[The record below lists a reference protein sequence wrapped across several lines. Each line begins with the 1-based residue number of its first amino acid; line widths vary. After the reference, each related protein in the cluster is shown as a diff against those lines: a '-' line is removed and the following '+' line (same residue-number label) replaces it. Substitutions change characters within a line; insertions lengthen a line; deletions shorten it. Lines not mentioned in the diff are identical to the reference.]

1 MFKNSPKA
9 NRVVGVRFMK
19 FEKFEDGQ
27 NIGNCIDHY
36 VAHGGK
42 PPVTDKIYYYGLH
55 LDIGLPEIGSLFV
68 VPVLGTYTLGILAE
82 YPGYIGGTG
91 PEKAVV
97 AIMRPT
103 DLFRQKVDSKAYT
116 LITDYAQEMVTWAK
130 REGMVITTGGNI
142 MRCLN
147 LNQMPV
153 GKGCFLR
160 SHVMATEAEQKV
172 FWNSRLY
179 TTLGTKD
186 LNKLCDVQR
195 NILCDALRLC
205 E

>member
-9 NRVVGVRFMK
+9 NRVVGVRLMK

-27 NIGNCIDHY
+27 NIGNCIDYY

-42 PPVTDKIYYYGLH
+42 PPVTSKIYYYGLH
-55 LDIGLPEIGSLFV
+55 LDIGQPEIGSLLV
-68 VPVLGTYTLGILAE
+68 VPVLGTYTLGILVE
-82 YPGYIGGTG
+82 YLGGYFGS

-103 DLFRQKVDSKAYT
+103 ELFRQKVYTEAYER
-116 LITDYAQEMVTWAK
+116 IVDYAQEMVTWAK
-130 REGMVITTGGNI
+130 REGMVITTCGNI

-186 LNKLCDVQR
+186 LNKLCDAQR
-195 NILCDALRLC
+195 TILCDALRRC